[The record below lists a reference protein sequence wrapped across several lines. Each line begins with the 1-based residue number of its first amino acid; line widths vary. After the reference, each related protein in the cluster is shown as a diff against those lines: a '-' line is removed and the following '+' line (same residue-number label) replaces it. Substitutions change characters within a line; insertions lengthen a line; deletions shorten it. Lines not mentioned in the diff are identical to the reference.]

1 MGSSHRH
8 LVASAGKLCVAFVQN
23 VIGNLAAE
31 NDWEKHE
38 QSLSEGEIRTTRSE
52 LLQAEMY
59 PKRHYFHKMFIFINF
74 ITIVIAILYGIGQ
87 FIGIAFEQVG
97 PVQYVL
103 RVYVIALSALVILN
117 ELELSSLTSTSK
129 LLNMWITRGLTY
141 AFIGVLGLEENGGV
155 VQVQEGAD
163 TEMRDMGILFIK
175 VVAWMMVGIGCL
187 YFVMGCLCLQIVLNK
202 MREDYQ
208 FRVQRGKEKRKE
220 VKRNPQLFA
229 NLGDMA

>member
-1 MGSSHRH
+1 
-8 LVASAGKLCVAFVQN
+8 
-23 VIGNLAAE
+23 VIRTNEISTMSAE

-74 ITIVIAILYGIGQ
+74 ITIMIAILYGIGQ

-117 ELELSSLTSTSK
+117 ELELSSLTTTSK